1 MKLNDSLNSRR
12 IEEGSTPSLFTWR
25 TKIKLLKLQTITIM
39 KNVSNKL
46 VSLRNRIEKTQE
58 ELDDLKMSLEIKRDE
73 LEEEDVVKNESKVE
87 EINNDLDYIED
98 VYYALDRVISEIEN
112 FIEE

>member
-1 MKLNDSLNSRR
+1 
-12 IEEGSTPSLFTWR
+12 
-25 TKIKLLKLQTITIM
+25 M